1 MKTEGS
7 LLIIS
12 VIFFSLYRE
21 QGADGECP
29 QEQLPSRDVM
39 ALRGREVSSV
49 HKYWGHCNFL
59 GRKSKIYSK
68 ALILVLGGR
77 DRWIS
82 L

>member
-12 VIFFSLYRE
+12 VIFFSLCRE
-21 QGADGECP
+21 QGTDGECP

-39 ALRGREVSSV
+39 ALISSV